1 MGRLS
6 IVMDLAM
13 GRLDG
18 RLTWGRLPMDLVM
31 GRLDG
36 PRDGKARD
44 GLLAMGRLAM
54 GWLGIAMDCS

>member
-1 MGRLS
+1 
-6 IVMDLAM
+6 MDLAM

-18 RLTWGRLPMDLVM
+18 RLAWGRLAMDLVM

-54 GWLGIAMDCS
+54 GQLGVAMDCS